1 MLAPRMLAPLY
12 DGLDSLNSN
21 CWGNVDINMETVDRT
36 AHYTTQTQQ
45 SKAAVYIQIPR
56 SREMSVIACYAN
68 NPLEIKGEARC
79 GGERLHSARSI
90 GEAERE

>member
-21 CWGNVDINMETVDRT
+21 CWGNVDINVETVDRT
-36 AHYTTQTQQ
+36 RRYTTQTQQ

-56 SREMSVIACYAN
+56 SREMSVIAMLRQQ
-68 NPLEIKGEARC
+68 P
-79 GGERLHSARSI
+79 S
-90 GEAERE
+90 